1 MQTSIEAEISVNFL
15 WIIIGTSMNPIY
27 ITSYFTTHIQSESN
41 GKLVITLWIAHII
54 ISVRLTAFFLLHYHA
69 TNIFIHIFLY
79 ITRNSEEKII
89 ATVLYKE
96 TYVIFEHQNEGP
108 HVQWSAPTKRR
119 VCGCNGEAITATP
132 ITVNKRIGKIRS
144 Q

>member
-54 ISVRLTAFFLLHYHA
+54 ISVRFFSIALSRHQYIYTH
-69 TNIFIHIFLY
+69 FSLY
-79 ITRNSEEKII
+79 
-89 ATVLYKE
+89 
-96 TYVIFEHQNEGP
+96 
-108 HVQWSAPTKRR
+108 
-119 VCGCNGEAITATP
+119 
-132 ITVNKRIGKIRS
+132 NKK